1 MKEKNVI
8 TPLLQYPY
16 VNELGNGCKSVVKRN
31 DLYVQCNKSCDEDY
45 CKICKLNL
53 NLIDV
58 KHRIISGF
66 DDKTPNQFNMVCY
79 KKIMKKMG
87 ETISS
92 LKKQAKSFNLTLNM
106 NFVEEMCKKKKKKTR
121 KKKDPNVDI
130 SIVSD
135 SDEET
140 EPRVVRGRGRP
151 KNINNKDSSDLM
163 NELMHGTE
171 EEEEVTNCEEE
182 NEDDEIIVEPF
193 DYNGD
198 QEKFKGLSLYKDE
211 NNIIYNNLGE
221 VLGNY
226 YSSQN
231 VIEDLI

>member
-1 MKEKNVI
+1 
-8 TPLLQYPY
+8 
-16 VNELGNGCKSVVKRN
+16 
-31 DLYVQCNKSCDEDY
+31 
-45 CKICKLNL
+45 
-53 NLIDV
+53 
-58 KHRIISGF
+58 
-66 DDKTPNQFNMVCY
+66 
-79 KKIMKKMG
+79 
-87 ETISS
+87 
-92 LKKQAKSFNLTLNM
+92 
-106 NFVEEMCKKKKKKTR
+106 
-121 KKKDPNVDI
+121 
-130 SIVSD
+130 
-135 SDEET
+135 
-140 EPRVVRGRGRP
+140 
-151 KNINNKDSSDLM
+151 
-163 NELMHGTE
+163 MHGT